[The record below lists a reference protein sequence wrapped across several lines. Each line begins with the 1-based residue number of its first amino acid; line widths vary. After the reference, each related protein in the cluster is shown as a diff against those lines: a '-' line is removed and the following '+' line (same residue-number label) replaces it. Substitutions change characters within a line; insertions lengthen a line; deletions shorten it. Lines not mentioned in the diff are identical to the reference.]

1 VAVPTAQA
9 VLEREQALDPS
20 AWEAL
25 APRARE
31 SKVAYAAFLDYV
43 RMGPRRSIRQLHA
56 RYVQQ
61 LSSNPLAESPPTT
74 KLNTLFTWSTRH
86 GWQDRLMAYQEERD
100 RREQEAWEAR
110 RKAVRQADWEAGEA
124 LRDLAADILAE
135 TPNFLK
141 TTRRLVKGKGGQPD
155 REVLTVG
162 IEIAALIKALEL
174 ASKLQALAAGV
185 EPPEQKVKLAGKVTV
200 DGVSVLGE
208 LTPDMAQA
216 AQAALKAALE
226 AGKGRE
232 TATND
237 AADETSDGTA
247 DETVDSSP
255 AADGGDSDD
264 NDAGDDSGD

>member
-25 APRARE
+25 AQRDGETSRAH
-31 SKVAYAAFLDYV
+31 AAFLDYV
-43 RMGPRRSIRQLHA
+43 LMGPGRSLKKLCD
-56 RYVQQ
+56 RYQTESG
-61 LSSNPLAESPPTT
+61 SSPKPPT
-74 KLNTLFTWSTRH
+74 KRLATLKGWSARH
-86 GWQDRLMAYQEERD
+86 QWQDRLTAYQEERD

-162 IEIAALIKALEL
+162 IEIAALLKALEL

-208 LTPDMAQA
+208 ITAPMAQA
-216 AQAALKAALE
+216 AQAALQAAIG
-226 AGKGRE
+226 AQQK
-232 TATND
+232 
-237 AADETSDGTA
+237 ADETTSDELVDRKT
-247 DETVDSSP
+247 DETASSGDSP
-255 AADGGDSDD
+255 DGDDSDD
-264 NDAGDDSGD
+264 NDAGDDDTGD

>member
-1 VAVPTAQA
+1 VGVPTAQA

-25 APRARE
+25 AQRAGE
-31 SKVAYAAFLDYV
+31 TAKAHAAFLDYV
-43 RMGPRRSIRQLHA
+43 LMGPGRSLKKLCEKYRGWIEGGSR
-56 RYVQQ
+56 V
-61 LSSNPLAESPPTT
+61 EKPPTRR
-74 KLNTLFTWSTRH
+74 LATLETWSTKYD
-86 GWQDRLMAYQEERD
+86 WQARLAAFNEERD

-185 EPPEQKVKLAGKVTV
+185 EPPEQKVKVGGKLTV

-208 LTPDMAQA
+208 VTPAMAQA
-216 AQAALKAALE
+216 AQAALQAALA

-232 TATND
+232 TTTNE
-237 AADETSDGTA
+237 AANETGDETAGS
-247 DETVDSSP
+247 DSS
-255 AADGGDSDD
+255 DGGDSDD
-264 NDAGDDSGD
+264 DDASDDPGD

>member
-1 VAVPTAQA
+1 VGVPTAQA

-31 SKVAYAAFLDYV
+31 SKAAHAAFLDYV

-56 RYVQQ
+56 QYVKQT
-61 LSSNPLAESPPTT
+61 SSTPQADSVPTSSL
-74 KLNTLFTWSTRH
+74 KTLFTWSARH
-86 GWQDRLMAYQEERD
+86 GWQDRLTAYQEERD

-185 EPPEQKVKLAGKVTV
+185 EPPEQKVKVGGKLTV

-208 LTPDMAQA
+208 VTPAMAQA
-216 AQAALKAALE
+216 AQAALQAALA

-232 TATND
+232 TNKNE
-237 AADETSDGTA
+237 AANGTSDETAGNN
-247 DETVDSSP
+247 SP
-255 AADGGDSDD
+255 DGGDSDD
-264 NDAGDDSGD
+264 DDAGDDA

>member
-208 LTPDMAQA
+208 VTPTMAQA
-216 AQAALKAALE
+216 AQAALQAAIGTQQKAN
-226 AGKGRE
+226 E
-232 TATND
+232 TGD
-237 AADETSDGTA
+237 DGTA
-247 DETVDSSP
+247 DESKDGAASSLTP
-255 AADGGDSDD
+255 PDGGDSDD
-264 NDAGDDSGD
+264 NDSGDNPGD